1 MGAGDFMHDPT
12 SLITV
17 VALILAR
24 VKILFR
30 NVISWFLLWRVT
42 CGQAYGICSIAVDG
56 NDTAVL
62 YRANHIA

>member
-1 MGAGDFMHDPT
+1 MQMQKLGSMGAGDFMHDPT

-30 NVISWFLLWRVT
+30 NVISWFLMKLLPEYLWSGVW
-42 CGQAYGICSIAVDG
+42 
-56 NDTAVL
+56 NL
-62 YRANHIA
+62 